1 MYNVSGEVYLP
12 KAFGR
17 NKFKLRLLKCSS
29 VAQHVCYYVSLETV
43 FFAMCIMWYDVVT
56 GLYVE
61 RSVSAKWEAFK
72 KEILRIKNHVFKWS
86 LVQNEKS
93 WCKLI

>member
-1 MYNVSGEVYLP
+1 MCVTMSHLKQFSLQCALCGMMW
-12 KAFGR
+12 
-17 NKFKLRLLKCSS
+17 LRGT
-29 VAQHVCYYVSLETV
+29 H
-43 FFAMCIMWYDVVT
+43 
-56 GLYVE
+56 VE